1 MLRQDVVSRNNPRAG
16 LNAKSGPTLN
26 VRSLFF
32 VPMIL
37 QRHALMV
44 RQAFLNF
51 LHPRMRRVRFS
62 CFDGIDQVVL
72 RVSNI
77 HQPEGRD
84 DCVQVREDFY
94 LLFGK
99 RSFPMVA
106 LQERGQDDF
115 LLFSGEL
122 PGIDH
127 MVLEQAAK
135 HLHRNACRVFNVR
148 VFPAGLT
155 LF

>member
-62 CFDGIDQVVL
+62 CFDGIDKTVD
-72 RVSNI
+72 I

-84 DCVQVREDFY
+84 DCVQVWEDFY
-94 LLFGK
+94 LLLGE
-99 RSFPMVA
+99 RSFPMAA
-106 LQERGQDDF
+106 LQERREDDF
-115 LLFSGEL
+115 LLLSGEL
-122 PGIDH
+122 LGIDH
-127 MVLEQAAK
+127 MVVEQAAK

>member
-1 MLRQDVVSRNNPRAG
+1 
-16 LNAKSGPTLN
+16 
-26 VRSLFF
+26 
-32 VPMIL
+32 
-37 QRHALMV
+37 MV

-51 LHPRMRRVRFS
+51 LHLLMRRVRFS
-62 CFDGIDQVVL
+62 CFDGIDKAVD
-72 RVSNI
+72 I

-84 DCVQVREDFY
+84 DRVQVWEDLY
-94 LLFGK
+94 LLFGE
-99 RSFPMVA
+99 RSFPMAA
-106 LQERGQDDF
+106 LQERREDDF
-115 LLFSGEL
+115 LLPSGEL

-135 HLHRNACRVFNVR
+135 HLHRNTCRVFNVR